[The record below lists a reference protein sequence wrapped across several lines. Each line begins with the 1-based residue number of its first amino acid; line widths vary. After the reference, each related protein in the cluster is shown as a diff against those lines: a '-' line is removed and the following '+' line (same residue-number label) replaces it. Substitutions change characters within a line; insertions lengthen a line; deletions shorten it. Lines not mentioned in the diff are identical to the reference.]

1 MPSHHF
7 SASKTALA
15 EHCLYSFRA
24 DVPRPPKRPQRR
36 DALVGTALHYAIEQ
50 TIRTGDKETKLPDWD
65 EEDRILTADEKLHVV
80 QSHETWVGEWWAK
93 HSHEKWVSEIAA
105 GYDPFARQT
114 VHLVGSDHR
123 DYRLLG
129 DTYVPGTVDAAY
141 YSIDSEGNGTL
152 YMTDWKS
159 GFGSID
165 SCAPASENGQLA
177 SLSVIQANG
186 SQYAVFPYP
195 LTQLKRVVVSI
206 VRISP
211 HSLKEDT
218 AELDAFDLAEH
229 RENLKAIL
237 LGIPGSQ
244 PVPGPHCRDNFCD
257 QFGSCPATAGAL
269 AEVVPETDGLVG
281 SVALE
286 KRRLPIV
293 LASSEIQDAEHAA
306 YQYRTLREAQ
316 AVIET
321 RMAAAWNAIREWAD
335 GNGGVPI
342 DESTVWQRR
351 VSPRESIDLTV
362 VGATNALEHALGDR
376 WRTAVEMSTTKAAIE
391 TAVRPLVTA
400 HNAALENGTK
410 KLTIRAMKDSVLDGL
425 RTVGAVKVSQRVSYE
440 ECKVE
445 KNDG

>member
-15 EHCLYSFRA
+15 EHCLYSFRP
-24 DVPRPPKRPQRR
+24 DVLRPPKRPQRR
-36 DALVGTALHYAIEQ
+36 DALVGTALHYAIEI
-50 TIRTGDKETKLPDWD
+50 TVRTGNTETRLPDWD
-65 EEDRILTADEKLHVV
+65 NEDWILTADEKLHVV
-80 QSHETWVGEWWAK
+80 QSHETWVNEWWAK
-93 HSHEKWVSEIAA
+93 HQDAPWLPEQA
-105 GYDPFARQT
+105 GGVDPFTRET
-114 VHLVGSDHR
+114 VHLGKCDHR
-123 DYRLLG
+123 DYQLLG
-129 DTYVPGTVDAAY
+129 DTFVPGTVDAARY
-141 YSIDSEGNGTL
+141 DGDSGTL
-152 YMTDWKS
+152 YITDWKS

-165 SCAPASENGQLA
+165 SCAPASANGQLS
-177 SLSVIQANG
+177 SLSVIQAN
-186 SQYAVFPYP
+186 SSAYSVYP
-195 LTQLKRVVVSI
+195 LRRVIVSI

-229 RENLKAIL
+229 REKLKAIL
-237 LGIPGSQ
+237 LAIPGAP
-244 PVPGPHCRDNFCD
+244 PVPGPHCRDHFCD
-257 QFGSCPATAGAL
+257 QFGSCPATVGAL
-269 AEVVPETDGLVG
+269 AEVMPEADGIVG

-293 LASSEIQDAEHAA
+293 LASSEIHDAEHAA

-335 GNGGVPI
+335 GNGGVLV

-376 WRTAVEMSTTKAAIE
+376 WRSAVEMSTTKSAIE
-391 TAVRPLVTA
+391 TAVRPIVAA
-400 HNAALENGTK
+400 HNATLENGAK
-410 KLTIRAMKDSVLDGL
+410 KLTIRAMKDAVLEGL

-440 ECKVE
+440 ECKIGM
-445 KNDG
+445 NDE